1 MLRIDYRPSDRRAV
15 LSWDSQDAELPWITL
30 LNRIVSDHT
39 DDATQEMSTVLT
51 LPWYNFSALR
61 GDVLKLL
68 SAHSLTLG
76 KDVDV
81 SAPAAALLRQ
91 SHQTLSS
98 YQSAVDSVSVDATVL
113 QNTLTERG
121 FLRTLSDE
129 QLRNVGRMAPL
140 PAAATFSVPGAGKTT
155 EALAYFIYRATE
167 GERLLVI
174 APKNA
179 FASWD
184 EQLAKCAPHLADE
197 FVRLKG
203 GRDRIEALLRPDPRC
218 MIITYQ
224 QLVRVTDLIA
234 AHCAEHPCFIYL
246 DESHRIKSGVAKQTA
261 RATLSLSH
269 LPTGKLVMSGTPMP
283 QSTDDLI
290 PQFAFLYPEVPTRA
304 DNVVDLIRPVYV
316 RTTKGELG
324 LKPVDRTFVPL
335 RMAPFQHELY
345 QLMKQEVARDAASAL
360 SIPGKQVFRSLGRSV
375 ARLLQFVSNP
385 ALLASEIG
393 FAHADMLAGVLAEGD
408 GPKINYVLSRTRSL
422 AREGKKVLI
431 WSSFVRNVEYL
442 ADRLSD
448 VGAVYIHGGV
458 DAGDEEVDGTREA
471 KIKQFRDNPNTCV
484 LVANPAAASEGVS
497 LHDVCH
503 HAIYLDRTFNAAHY
517 LQSEDR
523 IHRFGLAADQDTR
536 VEIVE
541 CVDTVDETVRTRL
554 DFKITQMADALN
566 DSSLRPDPIALDPS
580 DIDDYE
586 EYSTGLATDDIRAL
600 LYDFR
605 KSFA

>member
-1 MLRIDYRPSDRRAV
+1 MLRIDYRDRDRRAV
-15 LSWDSQDAELPWITL
+15 LSWEGGDTEQAWIPL
-30 LNRIVSDHT
+30 LTRLVTDHSDE
-39 DDATQEMSTVLT
+39 ATYHGATVLSV
-51 LPWYNFSALR
+51 PWYNFAALR
-61 GDVLKLL
+61 GEILKLFSAHELALGREVEFGASATSLLKRSHQALKSYQEALSAAPIDASTLQEKLL
-68 SAHSLTLG
+68 S
-76 KDVDV
+76 K
-81 SAPAAALLRQ
+81 
-91 SHQTLSS
+91 
-98 YQSAVDSVSVDATVL
+98 
-113 QNTLTERG
+113 G
-121 FLRTLSDE
+121 FVRTLSHE
-129 QLRNVGRMAPL
+129 QLRNVGKMAPL

-155 EALAYFIYRATE
+155 EALAYYVYRAAE

-184 EQLAKCAPHLADE
+184 EQIAKCAPHIVSE

-203 GRDRIEALLRPDPRC
+203 GRDRIEALLKSNPRC

-234 AHCAEHPCFIYL
+234 AHCAEHACFIYL
-246 DESHRIKSGVAKQTA
+246 DESHRVKSGVAKQTA

-269 LPTGKLVMSGTPMP
+269 LAAGKLVMSGTPMP

-290 PQFAFLYPEVPTRA
+290 PQFTFLYPEVPAKSET
-304 DNVVDLIRPVYV
+304 VVELIRPIYV
-316 RTTKGELG
+316 RTTKIELG
-324 LKPVDRTFVPL
+324 LKPVDRVFVPL
-335 RMAPFQHELY
+335 TMAPFQNELY
-345 QLMKQEVARDAASAL
+345 QLMKYEVAREAATAL
-360 SIPGKQVFRSLGRSV
+360 SIPGKRAFRALGRSV

-393 FAHADMLAGVLAEGD
+393 FAHSDMLAGVLAEGD
-408 GPKINYVLSRTRSL
+408 GPKINYVISRARNL
-422 AREGKKVLI
+422 ARDKKKVLI

-442 ADRLSD
+442 AERLSD

-458 DAGDEEVDGTREA
+458 DAGDEEIDGTREA
-471 KIKQFRDNPNTCV
+471 KIKQFRDDPNTAV

-523 IHRFGLAADQDTR
+523 IHRFGLPPEQATR

-541 CVDTVDETVRTRL
+541 CLGTVDETVRTRL
-554 DFKITQMADALN
+554 DFKITQMAEAL
-566 DSSLRPDPIALDPS
+566 DDPSLRPDPIALDPA
-580 DIDDYE
+580 DIEDYE
-586 EYSTGLATDDIRAL
+586 EYSTGLAREDIYAL
-600 LYDFR
+600 LHDF
-605 KSFA
+605 KQAGQ